1 MISFIICYLNKQYLS
16 NLSNSIEF
24 TTNVEFEIISIDNS
38 VFNLSLSAAYNQ
50 GAKES
55 KYPYLVFIHEDVEF
69 LNTTWSESLVSILKN
84 KKNGLVGIA
93 GSTYLPAVPS
103 GWYLPNE
110 TLNNVF
116 IHQGFKYSKKDMRY
130 DNQGQDLTPVYLL
143 DGVFLA
149 MRKDVWKEFP
159 FNENLKGFHVYD
171 VDLCQRVSTK
181 YQNIFTNQ
189 IELLHQSEGKVD
201 KSYFQALLT
210 YKLDMT
216 TFNYPDRDYNLEFKI
231 LTNFVLDLR
240 KYFDKK
246 ECVLMTKPFIKIK
259 YLGLKR
265 YLLFWYFLK
274 TNFN

>member
-55 KYPYLVFIHEDVEF
+55 KYPYLVFVHEDVEF

-110 TLNNVF
+110 SLNNVF
-116 IHQGFKYSKKDMRY
+116 IHQGFKYSKKEVRF

-149 MRKDVWKEFP
+149 MRKDVWKEFL
-159 FNENLKGFHVYD
+159 FNENLKGFHAYD
-171 VDLCQRVSTK
+171 VDLCQRVSRK
-181 YQNIFTNQ
+181 YQNIFTKQ
-189 IELLHQSEGKVD
+189 IELIHHSEGKVD
-201 KSYFQALLT
+201 KNYFDAILQYKNELLN
-210 YKLDMT
+210 
-216 TFNYPDRDYNLEFKI
+216 FNYTKRNFELEYQLLEQFYNNLRCYYDVDIIKNK
-231 LTNFVLDLR
+231 LLPFV
-240 KYFDKK
+240 K
-246 ECVLMTKPFIKIK
+246 VN
-259 YLGLKR
+259 YLGWKGYFRFMFKLR
-265 YLLFWYFLK
+265 YGK
-274 TNFN
+274 